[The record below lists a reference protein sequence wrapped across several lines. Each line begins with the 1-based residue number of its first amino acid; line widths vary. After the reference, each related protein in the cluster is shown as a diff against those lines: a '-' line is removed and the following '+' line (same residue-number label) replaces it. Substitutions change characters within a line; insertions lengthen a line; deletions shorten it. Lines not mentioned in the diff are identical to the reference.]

1 MSLHLWVRAQREQPS
16 SLFRLALFYPSKE
29 TDPEMRRLAQE
40 IITDQQS
47 EDERLRIL
55 TFLHGIRDGD

>member
-1 MSLHLWVRAQREQPS
+1 VSWRQPYGAPSLQSTPHLVRRADSP
-16 SLFRLALFYPSKE
+16 E